1 MKVTDYQYLSEI
13 RESNPP
19 HRLGKTLVYLCKS
32 LLLIVFGVITGCLL
46 TYYSQNSI
54 VLFPRYVQCSRYSF
68 VARCCIC
75 NIHKLTC
82 RFRFCGIHVDV
93 SCA

>member
-19 HRLGKTLVYLCKS
+19 HRLGKALVYICKY
-32 LLLIVFGVITGCLL
+32 LVVIIFGVITGYLL

-54 VLFPRYVQCSRYSF
+54 LLNFCEYVHH
-68 VARCCIC
+68 A
-75 NIHKLTC
+75 
-82 RFRFCGIHVDV
+82 
-93 SCA
+93 

>member
-19 HRLGKTLVYLCKS
+19 HRLGKTLVYIGKPLV
-32 LLLIVFGVITGCLL
+32 LIIFCVITGYLL

-54 VLFPRYVQCSRYSF
+54 LLNFCEYVHH
-68 VARCCIC
+68 A
-75 NIHKLTC
+75 
-82 RFRFCGIHVDV
+82 
-93 SCA
+93 

>member
-19 HRLGKTLVYLCKS
+19 HRLGKTLVYIGKPLV
-32 LLLIVFGVITGCLL
+32 LIIFCVITGYLL

-54 VLFPRYVQCSRYSF
+54 LL
-68 VARCCIC
+68 
-75 NIHKLTC
+75 N
-82 RFRFCGIHVDV
+82 FCEYGHH
-93 SCA
+93 A